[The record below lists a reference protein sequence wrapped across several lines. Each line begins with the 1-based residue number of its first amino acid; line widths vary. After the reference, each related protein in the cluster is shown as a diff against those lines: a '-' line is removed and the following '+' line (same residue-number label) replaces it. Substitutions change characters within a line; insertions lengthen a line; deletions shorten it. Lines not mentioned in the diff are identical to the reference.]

1 MNFEGGY
8 FLTSNFALGGF
19 LAYHSNHEYFSL
31 ILPVGGSGSLNTD
44 QQHTV
49 FQLPSVLPRV
59 THGTAAVH
67 SSRKYVG
74 VHFGAQYAQR

>member
-19 LAYHSNHEYFSL
+19 LAYHSNHEYFSRQT
-31 ILPVGGSGSLNTD
+31 LPVGTSGSLNTD

-49 FQLPSVLPRV
+49 FQLP
-59 THGTAAVH
+59 
-67 SSRKYVG
+67 
-74 VHFGAQYAQR
+74 FGLATR